1 MVWSSRFREFLSST
15 KIDARFVISKKKNS
29 FIFRCLAYYLTISNP
44 TELDI
49 TLHRKI
55 SKHLRIQRSDVS
67 LCIAIISMEEQS
79 NGNYRIYSI
88 PIVSPR
94 GQHKFISTDG
104 QLQPGIYV
112 ILPILFNPI
121 NKYLDN
127 TEFTIGLWCSN
138 SKIYKNLF
146 LIFSHS

>member
-1 MVWSSRFREFLSST
+1 M
-15 KIDARFVISKKKNS
+15 
-29 FIFRCLAYYLTISNP
+29 
-44 TELDI
+44 DI

-55 SKHLRIQRSDVS
+55 SKHLRTQRSDVS

-94 GQHKFISTDG
+94 GQHKFVSTDG
-104 QLQPGIYV
+104 QLQPGVYV
-112 ILPILFNPI
+112 ILPILFNQV

-127 TEFTIGLWCSN
+127 TEFTIGL
-138 SKIYKNLF
+138 
-146 LIFSHS
+146 

>member
-1 MVWSSRFREFLSST
+1 ML
-15 KIDARFVISKKKNS
+15 
-29 FIFRCLAYYLTISNP
+29 FIAYYLTISNP

-55 SKHLRIQRSDVS
+55 SKNLRIQRSDVS
-67 LCIAIISMEEQS
+67 LCIAIINMEEQS

-112 ILPILFNPI
+112 ILPFLFNPI
-121 NKYLDN
+121 NKYMDN
-127 TEFTIGLWCSN
+127 TEFTIGS
-138 SKIYKNLF
+138 
-146 LIFSHS
+146 